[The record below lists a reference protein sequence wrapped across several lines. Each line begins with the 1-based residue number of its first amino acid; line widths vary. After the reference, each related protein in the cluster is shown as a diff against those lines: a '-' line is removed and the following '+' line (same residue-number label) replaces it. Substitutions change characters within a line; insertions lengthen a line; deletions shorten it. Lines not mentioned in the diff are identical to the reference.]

1 MAAISVRSVLASL
14 LPSLC
19 PVCSLRCCHLCAQCA
34 RFVALLLGA
43 VCSPPCFHLC
53 AQCARPLASI
63 SVLSVHRAR
72 QPVQIDKSADALFAD
87 CWEISGLRSKETLT
101 VFG

>member
-14 LPSLC
+14 L
-19 PVCSLRCCHLCAQCA
+19 CS
-34 RFVALLLGA
+34 
-43 VCSPPCFHLC
+43 S